1 MEDFNCDIL
10 SKIKFLHPQNE
21 NLEKIDD
28 FTLDVNES
36 SIEDNNY
43 SLKENNIIN
52 DKNLELFNY
61 PEFINKKKDNGN
73 NISSNNDKETLFNSQ
88 LNNYNLI
95 DKNEIKRQLKLK
107 RNRESAKKGRLR
119 KKIYVENLINKIKE
133 LHEHNSNLLKII
145 SKCPECK
152 EKYKIENKQNNIPKN
167 NYILNSDQPISNK
180 KKFFIISAI
189 MFISFINA
197 LNIFSINKPFTLIK
211 RTRNLS
217 IKEETEVLINK
228 IKKPNGNEEAL
239 FLHLSE
245 YYSLTTRE
253 KVVKNGDLATETN
266 KNVKILNNNH
276 FDIDNMN
283 QTNVQNCV
291 KCVVEIDKKS
301 IKVGGDEITFYLV
314 DRLLSKNFMNNL
326 KDDIFPEIDFEGEN
340 KKSETYSKVLA
351 LKCKIIA
358 YSVNNIY
365 QHKIENIS

>member
-28 FTLDVNES
+28 FSLDVNES

-145 SKCPECK
+145 SKCPEC
-152 EKYKIENKQNNIPKN
+152 
-167 NYILNSDQPISNK
+167 
-180 KKFFIISAI
+180 ISAI

-326 KDDIFPEIDFEGEN
+326 KDGIFPEIDFEEEN

>member
-1 MEDFNCDIL
+1 MDDFNCNIL

-21 NLEKIDD
+21 NLEKFDD
-28 FTLDVNES
+28 FSLDVNES

-61 PEFINKKKDNGN
+61 PELINKKEDNGN

-180 KKFFIISAI
+180 KKFFIVSAI

-326 KDDIFPEIDFEGEN
+326 KDGIFPEIDFEGEN